1 MGEGLAIIIIIGIFV
16 GVIASIITYCVTDG
30 DYPWIIAV
38 VIIICVIA
46 TAAVGIS
53 FGTSYTV
60 EEKSVPAT
68 VIKIESQAFES
79 NVKYKV
85 WANDKYGNTW
95 EVNVDSIFYANT
107 REGDSIIINYDHVHY
122 WNTERN
128 NVTTVVRGG

>member
-1 MGEGLAIIIIIGIFV
+1 MGEGLVIIILIGILVCVFASVIIGCT
-16 GVIASIITYCVTDG
+16 TYWEHL
-30 DYPWIIAV
+30 WIIAV
-38 VIIICVIA
+38 VTAICVIA
-46 TAAVGIS
+46 TTIVCIS
-53 FGTSYTV
+53 FAKSYTE

-79 NVKYKV
+79 SVTYKI

-128 NVTTVVRGG
+128 KVTTVVRGG